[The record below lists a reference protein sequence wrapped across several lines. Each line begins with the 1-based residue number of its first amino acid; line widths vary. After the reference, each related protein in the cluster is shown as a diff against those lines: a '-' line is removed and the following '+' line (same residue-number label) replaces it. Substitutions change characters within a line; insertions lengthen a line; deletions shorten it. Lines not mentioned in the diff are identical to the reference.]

1 MRPVYGKGG
10 RNRRFRPQA
19 GNIDFSTPT
28 FEVRS
33 SDREIARKKFD
44 ARLPD
49 DYAGLSAKT
58 TFDPSTNQYVRRP
71 VLSSMAEYMYGG
83 RYYKHGGGGGHQ
95 SSGGGEEDPDIS
107 DGRRYADGGQVLPP
121 MGGGGALGALGGIFG
136 LANQGV
142 DLYKNLMS
150 IGVDPLNLKSKMDA
164 QAPATPAAPTMANG
178 GKYYANGGSV
188 DPITRRIL
196 STLMARRR

>member
-1 MRPVYGKGG
+1 MRPVYAIGG
-10 RNRRFRPQA
+10 RNRRFKAQA

-71 VLSSMAEYMYGG
+71 VLSSMAEYMDGG
-83 RYYKHGGGGGHQ
+83 KY
-95 SSGGGEEDPDIS
+95 
-107 DGRRYADGGQVLPP
+107 YADGGQVMSP
-121 MGGGGALGALGGIFG
+121 MGGGGMGALGAIGGIFG

-164 QAPATPAAPTMANG
+164 QAPATPAAPTMADG
-178 GKYYANGGSV
+178 GKYYADGGSV
-188 DPITRRIL
+188 DPVTRRIL
-196 STLMARRR
+196 STLMARRRQ

>member
-10 RNRRFRPQA
+10 RNKGFKAQA
-19 GNIDFSTPT
+19 RNIDFSTPT

-33 SDREIARKKFD
+33 SDREIARKKYD
-44 ARLPD
+44 ARAG

-71 VLSSMAEYMYGG
+71 VLSSMAEYMDGG
-83 RYYKHGGGGGHQ
+83 KYYKNGGGHQ

-107 DGRRYADGGQVLPP
+107 DGRRYANGGQVMPP
-121 MGGGGALGALGGIFG
+121 MAGGGLLGTVGGIFG

-150 IGVDPLNLKSKMDA
+150 IGVDPLNLKSKMDT
-164 QAPATPAAPTMANG
+164 QAPDTPAVPTMAYG
-178 GKYYANGGSV
+178 GKYYADGGSV
-188 DPITRRIL
+188 DPVTRRIL
-196 STLMARRR
+196 STLMARRRQ